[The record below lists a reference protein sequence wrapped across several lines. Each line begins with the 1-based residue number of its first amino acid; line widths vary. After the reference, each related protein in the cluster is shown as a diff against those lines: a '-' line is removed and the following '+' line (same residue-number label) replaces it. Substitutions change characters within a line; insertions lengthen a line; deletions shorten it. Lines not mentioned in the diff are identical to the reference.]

1 MSVYARGW
9 FVADYPGKAYIRRNT
24 VVQSW
29 TATDGV
35 PLTARVYQFGQRAV
49 NYSAYFSTRG
59 IRTALQYMH
68 EGDRWEVWVPYTLG
82 FGEDEAKIFRYL
94 LPSNYVTTIP
104 AYSTLVFEIE
114 VVRVGS

>member
-1 MSVYARGW
+1 M
-9 FVADYPGKAYIRRNT
+9 
-24 VVQSW
+24 
-29 TATDGV
+29 DGV
-35 PLTARVYQFGQRAV
+35 PLTASVYQFGLRAN
-49 NYSAYFSTRG
+49 NYNAYFSTRG
-59 IRTALQYMH
+59 VRTALQYMH

-114 VVRVGS
+114 VVRVAS